1 MHACPHLVWWC
12 NPADDQPRA
21 FLPPFFTE
29 STWPISIV
37 GKTAIDASKQSI
49 NQVNRE
55 LIFNSKKSRC
65 RAGTT
70 RLGQKANKL
79 SFVAFLLIVLIW
91 SSVALSQR
99 NVVAS
104 SRQIKWGAVNYV
116 NLSWHLSPLQ
126 SPICNYVYTP
136 LPHPSGQGKEYIY
149 IYIYSLGQA
158 KAIRAINQFS
168 EPHEFQ

>member
-1 MHACPHLVWWC
+1 MICPHLVWWC

-37 GKTAIDASKQSI
+37 GKTAIDTSKQSI

-70 RLGQKANKL
+70 RLCQKANKL

-116 NLSWHLSPLQ
+116 NLSGHLSPLQ
-126 SPICNYVYTP
+126 SPICIY
-136 LPHPSGQGKEYIY
+136 PSPPPIRPSQRIY
-149 IYIYSLGQA
+149 IYKEYKA
-158 KAIRAINQFS
+158 KISSSSFRRHL
-168 EPHEFQ
+168 P